1 MTALSQLTPMDAVVL
16 LALAVAVYTDLS
28 RRKIPNALSMPLW
41 GIGVVY
47 YAVAFFVVDGVSWW
61 TGLLGLAIMFPVHFL
76 LFALGIDRGGD
87 AKLMIGVGACLGWW
101 MGLEAT
107 VWAILLML
115 PVGLVYATLTGKL
128 LNVWRTFTWLGRS
141 VIYRAMQLDPGEKP
155 ESTLIPKAPVIA
167 VSVLVARLT
176 PWLEDIL
183 LSDEWK
189 ALVQ

>member
-141 VIYRAMQLDPGEKP
+141 VIDRAMQLDPGEKP